1 MFSSLLVAVGI
12 GGAVYLGWNEADAF
26 MVFPLALILY
36 IPALQ
41 SNREKA
47 VTANNAF
54 RMKMTPITAINA
66 LIQSIIVPY
75 GSALLTVSILF
86 FVAQWAR

>member
-1 MFSSLLVAVGI
+1 MFSGLLVATGI
-12 GGAVYLGWNEADAF
+12 GCAMYLGWHEADAL

-47 VTANNAF
+47 VTANNTF
-54 RMKMTPITAINA
+54 RMKITPMTALNA

-86 FVAQWAR
+86 FVAQWIS